1 LGTDLVDGDESTV
14 LLQNHTTHHTRQPLG
29 IVNYTYDTSIMIGDW
44 LKLKSWRPA
53 RLNTDNGFMTDLNA
67 LLHCWAIHR
76 PYEPLYATISFGM
89 QQMERCEWRCL
100 MCDGWNLMA
109 ITMTPE
115 RMEERWRRINNLLW
129 IGAVT
134 CFIRYFGS
142 PMVFLD
148 LTTRTCLSGMYV
160 L

>member
-1 LGTDLVDGDESTV
+1 MGTDLVDGDESTV

-115 RMEERWRRINNLLW
+115 WMGREMETDKQFAMDWCGYLLYTMLW
-129 IGAVT
+129 FSYGV
-134 CFIRYFGS
+134 
-142 PMVFLD
+142 
-148 LTTRTCLSGMYV
+148 SGLNDADMS
-160 L
+160 